1 MMWSALT
8 HWQVGKKC
16 VPVIIKIQGQRL
28 DVMNECAEFE
38 ALKRLRTKTP
48 AGTQAATVTA
58 MVQRILGSRS
68 SEFSIIVD
76 SDLSKSGKDS
86 FKVCALLSVFLLN
99 Q

>member
-1 MMWSALT
+1 
-8 HWQVGKKC
+8 
-16 VPVIIKIQGQRL
+16 
-28 DVMNECAEFE
+28 MNECAEFE

-86 FKVCALLSVFLLN
+86 FKVCVLLSVSLLN
-99 Q
+99 GAFVVVHKMLFVCEFS